1 MKVHRNASL
10 KNFNTFNVDEKARIL
25 FEINNISD
33 LSNILSKEAQKDEIL
48 VLGGGSNILFTK
60 SFDGIIIN
68 IKNRGIK
75 LIEEDENTVLVEVS
89 AGENWHEL
97 VLFCIENQFSGIAN
111 TLTTN
116 EHTIINELNSI
127 QGKAINI
134 GGYYLPNS
142 NLADNAMRPSKT
154 LNSILENI

>member
-75 LIEEDENTVLVEVS
+75 LIEEDENTVLVEV
-89 AGENWHEL
+89 
-97 VLFCIENQFSGIAN
+97 
-111 TLTTN
+111 
-116 EHTIINELNSI
+116 
-127 QGKAINI
+127 
-134 GGYYLPNS
+134 
-142 NLADNAMRPSKT
+142 
-154 LNSILENI
+154 